1 MRVRKSSPIAINF
14 LDMTADDDSSIQVLK
29 RSYEAY
35 ISNESLSTGDVVS
48 WKTGMRDR
56 TLQDYRRPAIILE
69 KL

>member
-14 LDMTADDDSSIQVLK
+14 LDMTADDDSAIQVLK

-48 WKTGMRDR
+48 RKTDMRKC
-56 TLQDYRRPAIILE
+56 TLPNYRHPL
-69 KL
+69 

>member
-1 MRVRKSSPIAINF
+1 MRVRKSSPTAINF

-48 WKTGMRDR
+48 WKAGTRNR
-56 TLQDYRRPAIILE
+56 TLPNYRRPTFILK